1 MRQTGEPYYEVI
13 GSEVDVF
20 KICHAKRLPL
30 MTKGPT
36 GCGKSRF
43 IEYMAHQ
50 LGRNIITVSC
60 NEDTTAIDLL
70 GRYTIKDGDTIWQDG
85 PLTRAVREGAILYLD
100 EIVEAREDVIVAIHS
115 LTDHR
120 RELFLDAQN
129 EAIKAKDEFM
139 LVISMNPGYQKSFKE
154 LKMST
159 RQRFVALDFD
169 YPNSELETKIVAKE
183 SAVDTKVAAK
193 LVKIANKVRPMNELG
208 VNATVSTR
216 LLVNAAKLIES
227 GLSPRLACSVSI
239 SRCLSDDSE
248 IIQAIDDLIA
258 LHL

>member
-1 MRQTGEPYYEVI
+1 MEQPYYEKI
-13 GSEVDVF
+13 GSEEKVF
-20 KICHAKRLPL
+20 RFCYDKHLPL

-43 IEYMAHQ
+43 IEYMAYH
-50 LGRNIITVSC
+50 LKRPLITVSC
-60 NEDTTAIDLL
+60 NEDTTAVDLL
-70 GRYTIKDGDTIWQDG
+70 GRYTIKAGDTVWQDG

-129 EAIKAKDEFM
+129 ENIKAKDEFM
-139 LVISMNPGYQKSFKE
+139 MVVSFNPGYQKSFKE
-154 LKMST
+154 LKTST
-159 RQRFVALDFD
+159 RQRFVALDFE
-169 YPNSELETKIVAKE
+169 YPKPKTEALIVAKE
-183 SAVDTKVAAK
+183 SNIDSNKAKALVKVAQ
-193 LVKIANKVRPMNELG
+193 KIRAMNELG
-208 VNATVSTR
+208 ISSPISTR

-227 GLSPRLACSVSI
+227 GLEDRLACSVSI

-248 IIQAIDDLIA
+248 VTQAIDDLIA
-258 LHL
+258 LYI